1 MESLTQE
8 TFQKYVIDE
17 QQNCLVLFVKEGC
30 PICQE
35 VHPLIE
41 EVEAAYADA
50 PFKFYVV
57 DAVAEEAFYKSLKL
71 QGTPTTIFYRNGEMQ
86 QKFTGMREF
95 DEVEF
100 LVDRA
105 IVGK

>member
-8 TFQKYVIDE
+8 LFQKHVLDE
-17 QQNCLVLFVKEGC
+17 KQNCLILAVKEGC

-35 VHPLIE
+35 MHPLIE

-50 PFKFYVV
+50 PFKFYLL
-57 DAVAEEAFYKSLKL
+57 DAIAEEAFYKSLKL
-71 QGTPTTIFYRNGEMQ
+71 QGTPTTMFYRDGELTL
-86 QKFTGMREF
+86 KFTGLREF

-105 IVGK
+105 IAGK

>member
-8 TFQKYVIDE
+8 LFQKYVLDE
-17 QQNCLVLFVKEGC
+17 KQNCLILAVKEGC

-35 VHPLIE
+35 MHPLIE

-50 PFKFYVV
+50 PFKFYLL
-57 DAVAEEAFYKSLKL
+57 DAITEEAFYKSLKL
-71 QGTPTTIFYRNGEMQ
+71 QGTPTTMFYRNGELT
-86 QKFTGMREF
+86 QKFTGLREF

-105 IVGK
+105 IAGK